1 MELTRNLIKVEE
13 AAEIL
18 TCGPD
23 TVRALIREG
32 KLPVFNIHKKVVR
45 LDRRDVEEYLRSCC
59 SCRGRSS
66 SRVRAYSRK
75 KRSSPAL
82 QTSSSSRCSRH
93 RSCQFLN

>member
-1 MELTRNLIKVEE
+1 MELTRNLIKIEE

-18 TCGPD
+18 TCGTD

-59 SCRGRSS
+59 SCAEPPC
-66 SRVRAYSRK
+66 RA
-75 KRSSPAL
+75 KRTKPPKWLREESGYIPGMKVV
-82 QTSSSSRCSRH
+82 
-93 RSCQFLN
+93 